1 MENNAL
7 ELLLDRKYKN
17 ETYTIG
23 NLYVDGEWFCNTLED
38 KDRGLSQTMSLEEIK
53 ETKVY
58 GETAIPTGRFAIRM
72 DIVSPKYNG
81 VKWYKDNFG
90 GRMPRLEN
98 VKGFSGILIHS
109 GNTALDSNGCILV
122 GMNKAKGK
130 VLDSRATFQKLWKI
144 LEQARKAG
152 KTIYLTVK

>member
-1 MENNAL
+1 MENSTL

-23 NLYVDGEWFCNTLED
+23 NLYVDEEWFCNTLED
-38 KDRGLSQTMSLEEIK
+38 KDRGLSQIMPLEEIK

-58 GETAIPTGRFAIRM
+58 GETAIPTGRYEVRM

-122 GMNKAKGK
+122 GLNKAKGK
-130 VLDSRATFQKLWKI
+130 VLDSRATFQKLWKV
-144 LEQARKAG
+144 LEKARKAG
-152 KTIYLTVK
+152 KTIYLTVQ

>member
-38 KDRGLSQTMSLEEIK
+38 KDRGLSQTMPLEEIK
-53 ETKVY
+53 KAKVY
-58 GETAIPTGRFAIRM
+58 GETAIPTGRYEVRM

-90 GRMPRLEN
+90 GRMPRLES

>member
-1 MENNAL
+1 MENNTL
-7 ELLLDRKYKN
+7 ELLLDRKYRK

-38 KDRGLSQTMSLEEIK
+38 KDRGLSQTMPLEEINK
-53 ETKVY
+53 IKVY
-58 GETAIPTGRFAIRM
+58 GETAIPTGRYEVRM

-90 GRMPRLEN
+90 GRMPRLES

-122 GMNKAKGK
+122 GLNKAKGK
-130 VLDSRATFQKLWKI
+130 VLDSRATFQKLWKV

-152 KTIYLTVK
+152 KTIHLTVQ

>member
-38 KDRGLSQTMSLEEIK
+38 KDRGLSQTMPLEEIK
-53 ETKVY
+53 RQKVY
-58 GETAIPTGRFAIRM
+58 GETAIPTGRYEVRM

-90 GRMPRLEN
+90 GRMPRLES

>member
-1 MENNAL
+1 MENNEL

-38 KDRGLSQTMSLEEIK
+38 KDRGLSQTMPLEEINK
-53 ETKVY
+53 IKVY
-58 GETAIPTGRFAIRM
+58 GETAIPAGRYVVRM
-72 DIVSPKYNG
+72 DVVSPKYNR

-90 GRMPRLEN
+90 GRMPRLES
-98 VKGFSGILIHS
+98 VKGFSGILIHP
-109 GNTALDSNGCILV
+109 GTTAVDSAGCIIIGL
-122 GMNKAKGK
+122 NKKKGN

-144 LEQARKAG
+144 LEQARKEG
-152 KTIYLTVK
+152 KTIYLTVQ

>member
-1 MENNAL
+1 MEETL
-7 ELLLDRKYKN
+7 ELLVDRKYKK

-38 KDRGLSQTMSLEEIK
+38 KDRGLKSSMSLEEINK
-53 ETKVY
+53 IKVY
-58 GETAIPTGRFAIRM
+58 AETAIPAGRYVVTM
-72 DIVSPKYNG
+72 DVVSPKYNR

-109 GNTALDSNGCILV
+109 GTTAVDSAGCIIV
-122 GMNKAKGK
+122 GLNKIKGN
-130 VLDSRATFQKLWKI
+130 VLESRATFQKLWKV

-152 KTIYLTVK
+152 KKIYLTIK

>member
-1 MENNAL
+1 MENNTL
-7 ELLLDRKYKN
+7 ELLLDRKYKK

-23 NLYVDGEWFCNTLED
+23 NLYVDGEWFCNSMED
-38 KDRGLSQTMSLEEIK
+38 KDRGLKSSMPVEEIK

-58 GETAIPTGRFAIRM
+58 GETAIPTGRYEVRM

-90 GRMPRLEN
+90 GRMPRLES

>member
-1 MENNAL
+1 MGNDTL
-7 ELLLDRKYKN
+7 ELLLDRKYKK

-38 KDRGLSQTMSLEEIK
+38 KDRGLKSSMSLEEINK
-53 ETKVY
+53 IKVY
-58 GETAIPTGRFAIRM
+58 AETAIPAGRYKVTM
-72 DIVSPKYNG
+72 DVVSPKYNR

-98 VKGFSGILIHS
+98 VKGFSGILIHP
-109 GNTALDSNGCILV
+109 GTTAVDSAGCIIV
-122 GMNKAKGK
+122 GLNKIKGN
-130 VLDSRATFQKLWKI
+130 VLESRATFTKLWKI

>member
-1 MENNAL
+1 MENNTL
-7 ELLLDRKYKN
+7 ELLLDRKYKK

-38 KDRGLSQTMSLEEIK
+38 KDRGLKSSMSLEEIN
-53 ETKVY
+53 EAKVY
-58 GETAIPTGRFAIRM
+58 AETAIPAGRYKVTM
-72 DIVSPKYNG
+72 DVVSPKYNR

-109 GNTALDSNGCILV
+109 GTTAADSAGCIIV
-122 GMNKAKGK
+122 GLNKKKGN
-130 VLDSRATFQKLWKI
+130 VLDSRSTFQKLWKI
-144 LEQARKAG
+144 LEEARKAG
-152 KTIYLTVK
+152 KTIYLTVQ

>member
-1 MENNAL
+1 MENSTL

-23 NLYVDGEWFCNTLED
+23 NLYVDGEWLCNTLED
-38 KDRGLSQTMSLEEIK
+38 KDRGLSQTMPLEEIK
-53 ETKVY
+53 RTKVY
-58 GETAIPTGRFAIRM
+58 AETAIPTGRYEVRM

-90 GRMPRLEN
+90 GRMPRLES

>member
-7 ELLLDRKYKN
+7 ELLLDRKYKK

-38 KDRGLSQTMSLEEIK
+38 KDRGLSQTMPLEEIK
-53 ETKVY
+53 KAKVY
-58 GETAIPTGRFAIRM
+58 GETAIPTGRYEVRM

-90 GRMPRLEN
+90 GRMPRLES

-144 LEQARKAG
+144 FEQARKAG

>member
-7 ELLLDRKYKN
+7 ELLLDRKYKK

-23 NLYVDGEWFCNTLED
+23 NLYVDGEWFCNSLED
-38 KDRGLSQTMSLEEIK
+38 KDRGLSQTMPLEEIK
-53 ETKVY
+53 RQKVY
-58 GETAIPTGRFAIRM
+58 GETAIPTGRYEVRM

-90 GRMPRLEN
+90 GRMPRLES
-98 VKGFSGILIHS
+98 VKGFAGVLIHS

-122 GMNKAKGK
+122 GLNKAKGK

-144 LEQARKAG
+144 LEQARKSG
-152 KTIYLTVK
+152 KTIYLTVQ

>member
-7 ELLLDRKYKN
+7 ELLLDRKYKK

-23 NLYVDGEWFCNTLED
+23 NLYVDGEWFCNSLED
-38 KDRGLSQTMSLEEIK
+38 KDRGLSQTMPLEEIK
-53 ETKVY
+53 KAKVY
-58 GETAIPTGRFAIRM
+58 GETAIPTGRYEVRM

-90 GRMPRLEN
+90 GRMPRLES

-152 KTIYLTVK
+152 KTIYLTVQ

>member
-23 NLYVDGEWFCNTLED
+23 NLYVDGEWFCNSMED
-38 KDRGLSQTMSLEEIK
+38 KDRGLSQTMPLEEIK

-58 GETAIPTGRFAIRM
+58 GETAIPTGRYEVRM

>member
-53 ETKVY
+53 KAKVY
-58 GETAIPTGRFAIRM
+58 GETAIPAGRYEVRM

-122 GMNKAKGK
+122 GLNKAKGK

-152 KTIYLTVK
+152 KTIYLTVQ

>member
-1 MENNAL
+1 MENNTL
-7 ELLLDRKYKN
+7 ELLLDRKYRK

-23 NLYVDGEWFCNTLED
+23 NLYVDGEWFCNALED
-38 KDRGLSQTMSLEEIK
+38 KDRGLSQTMTLEEINK
-53 ETKVY
+53 IKVY
-58 GETAIPTGRFAIRM
+58 GETAIPTGRYEVRM

-90 GRMPRLEN
+90 GRMPRLES

-130 VLDSRATFQKLWKI
+130 VLDSRATFQKLWKVR
-144 LEQARKAG
+144 EQARKAG
-152 KTIYLTVK
+152 KKIYLTIK

>member
-38 KDRGLSQTMSLEEIK
+38 KDRGLKSSMPLEEIK
-53 ETKVY
+53 KIKVY
-58 GETAIPTGRFAIRM
+58 AETAIPTGRYVVRM

-90 GRMPRLEN
+90 GRMPRLES

-109 GNTALDSNGCILV
+109 GNTALDSYGCILV

-130 VLDSRATFQKLWKI
+130 VLDSRATFQKLWKV

-152 KTIYLTVK
+152 KTIYLTVQ

>member
-38 KDRGLSQTMSLEEIK
+38 KDRGLSQTMPLEEIK
-53 ETKVY
+53 RQKVY
-58 GETAIPTGRFAIRM
+58 GETAIPTGRYEVRM

-90 GRMPRLEN
+90 GRMPRLET

-152 KTIYLTVK
+152 KTIYLTVQ

>member
-7 ELLLDRKYKN
+7 ELLLDRKYKK

-38 KDRGLSQTMSLEEIK
+38 KDRGLSQTMPLEEIK
-53 ETKVY
+53 RQKVY
-58 GETAIPTGRFAIRM
+58 GETAIPTGRYEVRM

-90 GRMPRLEN
+90 GRMPRLES
-98 VKGFSGILIHS
+98 VKGFAGVLIHS
-109 GNTALDSNGCILV
+109 GNTALDSAGCILI
-122 GMNKAKGK
+122 GLNKAKGK
-130 VLDSRATFQKLWKI
+130 VLDSRATFQKLWNI
-144 LEQARKAG
+144 LEKARKAG
-152 KTIYLTVK
+152 KTIYLTVQ

>member
-1 MENNAL
+1 MENSTL
-7 ELLLDRKYKN
+7 ELLLDRKYKK

-23 NLYVDGEWFCNTLED
+23 NLYVDGEWFCNSLED
-38 KDRGLSQTMSLEEIK
+38 KDRGLSQTMPLEEIK

-58 GETAIPTGRFAIRM
+58 GETAIPTGRYEVRM

-130 VLDSRATFQKLWKI
+130 VLDSKATFQKLWKI

-152 KTIYLTVK
+152 KTIYLTVQ

>member
-38 KDRGLSQTMSLEEIK
+38 KDRGLSQTMPLEEV
-53 ETKVY
+53 ERLKVY
-58 GETAIPTGRFAIRM
+58 AETAIPTGRYVVNM
-72 DIVSPKYNG
+72 NIVSPKYNR

-109 GNTALDSNGCILV
+109 GTSAADSAGCIIV
-122 GMNKAKGK
+122 GLNKKKGN
-130 VLDSRATFQKLWKI
+130 VLESRVTFQKLWKI